1 MCCYLQRFAEVLELL
16 QQLQLQ
22 IVGMFEIVQY
32 IVQSSIFF
40 VSFNIEFVSF
50 LNCNCNK
57 GFKLK
62 FDENN
67 SK

>member
-1 MCCYLQRFAEVLELL
+1 MCCYLQRFVEVLKLL

-32 IVQSSIFF
+32 IVQSSIF
-40 VSFNIEFVSF
+40 SFNIEFVSF